1 MCQGD
6 DILRPLKLS
15 DVAARVANAARRRCE
30 PRCPERLRALRP
42 ALALGCLVVM
52 CVTSPLAA
60 QSDGEATEPSSERA
74 VFLPS
79 YDYHLNF
86 QWLAIDDIRFTWQAD
101 FGGEVG
107 LVDYGAGQVT
117 VSANFETIL
126 GGELRAFDPNQDS
139 YTLEVSASMG
149 LGPYELVGVFHH
161 VSRHLSDR
169 SKAFAIEWNMAGLQL
184 FRSTDVGRLHLDGSG
199 RAYFTTQRSLVDY
212 RGEFGGTL
220 AGRYERSAHVAAIAS
235 GSVIVRT
242 VDPSVFQ
249 RDTRVGGRGEVGIR
263 LTGGAGALEFFVARE
278 ARIDADPL
286 DLTTR
291 SWTSIGFRL
300 LSK

>member
-1 MCQGD
+1 M
-6 DILRPLKLS
+6 
-15 DVAARVANAARRRCE
+15 
-30 PRCPERLRALRP
+30 RP
-42 ALALGCLVVM
+42 ALGLGCLVVM

-60 QSDGEATEPSSERA
+60 QSDGVATEPSSERA

-79 YDYHLNF
+79 YGYHLNF
-86 QWLAIDDIRFTWQAD
+86 QWLAIDDSRFTWQGD

-107 LVDYGAGQVT
+107 ILDFGAGQVS
-117 VSANFETIL
+117 VLANFETIL
-126 GGELRAFDPNQDS
+126 GSEPRAFQPNQNL
-139 YTLEVSASMG
+139 YTLEVSASMYV
-149 LGPYELVGVFHH
+149 GPYELAGVFHH

-169 SKAFAIEWNMAGLQL
+169 FKAFPIDWNMLGLQL

-199 RAYFTTQRSLVDY
+199 RAYFTTYRSLVDY
-212 RGEFGGTL
+212 RGEFGATL
-220 AGRYERSAHVAAIAS
+220 AGRYEWSAHVAAIAS
-235 GSVIVRT
+235 GTVIVRT

-263 LTGGAGALEFFVARE
+263 LTGGAAALEFFVARE

-291 SWTSIGFRL
+291 HWTSLGFRL